1 MNGGNKSGVT
11 EGMIS
16 ERRPMK
22 FFDTRKQKAYMFCLA
37 GMGIDALLGL
47 TKIFMGWQS
56 GSISVIGDGFNN
68 ITDVGATFL
77 LLLTFYYASKPSD
90 RSHPFGYGRL
100 EYLNSTV
107 MAASVL
113 YVGVSLVVDSGE
125 KILEPE
131 SIVFSPLLV
140 AVLIVGIVGKLLLSY
155 LYRMAEKT
163 TGSNAFSAYGADSI
177 SDVLSTTG
185 VLVAVVAEHF
195 TGWHIDGYVGIVIS
209 LAIIYTGFQIL
220 KRAVTSIIGAPPDSS
235 MHREIEQFMMSIPGI
250 YGVHDLILHDYG
262 PENHFLSAH
271 VEMDSQMSLVESHRQ
286 AEMLMERL
294 KEQFHIQAVIH
305 VDPKA
310 VANPKEGQYMRDLE
324 AAIYRTQLP
333 LSYHDFF
340 VEEYDGEIYLSFE
353 LALTEKCK
361 KTDEEIYEELN
372 AAMKALSD
380 RYHISIMIDRHF
392 VSGKR
397 LGEEPKD
404 TMERL

>member
-1 MNGGNKSGVT
+1 MNGGSKSGVT
-11 EGMIS
+11 EGMSS

-235 MHREIEQFMMSIPGI
+235 LHRDIEQFMLSIPGI

-333 LSYHDFF
+333 LTYHDFF
-340 VEEYDGEIYLSFE
+340 VEEYGGEIYLSFE

-361 KTDEEIYEELN
+361 KTDEEIYEALN
-372 AAMKALSD
+372 AAMKALSE

-397 LGEEPKD
+397 LGEEPEETLK
-404 TMERL
+404 